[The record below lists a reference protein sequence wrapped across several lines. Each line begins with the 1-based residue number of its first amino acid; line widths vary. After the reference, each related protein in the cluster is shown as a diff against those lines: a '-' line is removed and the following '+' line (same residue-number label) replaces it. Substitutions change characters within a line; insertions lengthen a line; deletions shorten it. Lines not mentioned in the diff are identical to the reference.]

1 MDQRRRQL
9 LDRQMTWF
17 ARYLAALSTGN
28 YDDAE
33 DCKRQLAT
41 LGIWVDAASRIF
53 TGIEVPE

>member
-1 MDQRRRQL
+1 
-9 LDRQMTWF
+9 MTWF

-28 YDDAE
+28 YE